1 MGSIMSVRQRGILH
15 NHPTAISLS
24 QRFIDVFVIVGAL
37 YLSLNYLSIEWTLQ
51 HTTAALLAV
60 FIFHFTSELDSIY
73 ISWRGLSLATEVKKA
88 CFHWFIASGVIFLN
102 IHFFFAEFMQ
112 PQELQLLWFSITAI
126 GLSAYRT
133 VLRLILRVLRINGR
147 NTRTFVVAGA
157 GALGEQIASRFS
169 NKSNLGLNFQG
180 FYDDAP
186 SAANEDRVIGDLENL
201 VEVCRTGLVDRVY
214 IALPMRAEERV
225 RWLTQK
231 LADSTAS
238 VYIVPNVFMFNL
250 LHARTDTIEGIP
262 TISIYDT
269 PIDGSNA
276 VVKRLEDVIIGSLIT
291 LLIAPVMLVIAAAI
305 KLTSKGPVLFKQQRY
320 GIDGMP
326 ISVWKFRSMKVM
338 ENGSVVTQ
346 ATKNDPRI
354 TPIGAF
360 LRKTSL
366 DELPQFFNVLS
377 GQMSVVGPRPHAVAH
392 NEEYRQLIEGYM
404 LRHKVKPGIT
414 GWAQI
419 NGWRG
424 ETEQL
429 DKMEKRVEY
438 DLDYICNWSLWFDVK
453 IIFVTIFKGFFNK
466 NAY

>member
-1 MGSIMSVRQRGILH
+1 VGSIMSVRQRGILH

-24 QRFIDVFVIVGAL
+24 QRFIDVLVIVGAL
-37 YLSLNYLSIEWTLQ
+37 YLSLNYLAIEWTLQ

-73 ISWRGLSLATEVKKA
+73 ISWRGISLAKEVKKA
-88 CFHWFIASGVIFLN
+88 CIHWFFASGIIFLN
-102 IHFFFAEFMQ
+102 IHFFFENYMQ
-112 PQELQLLWFSITAI
+112 PQELQLLWFSCTAI
-126 GLSAYRT
+126 ALSTYRAVLRI
-133 VLRLILRVLRINGR
+133 VLRLLRLNDR

-157 GALGEQIASRFS
+157 GGLGFQIANRFARKT
-169 NKSNLGLNFQG
+169 NMGLKFQG
-180 FYDDAP
+180 FYDDSFDA
-186 SAANEDRVIGDLENL
+186 EHGEQVVGDLESL
-201 VEVCRTGLVDRVY
+201 VEVCKTGLVDRVY
-214 IALPMRAEERV
+214 IALPMRAESRI

-250 LHARTDTIEGIP
+250 LHARTDTIDGIP
-262 TISIYDT
+262 TISIYDS

-276 VVKRLEDVIIGSLIT
+276 ILKRLEDVIIGSVIT
-291 LLIAPVMLVIAAAI
+291 LLISPIMLFIALAI
-305 KLTSKGPVLFKQQRY
+305 KISSKGPVLFKQQRY
-320 GIDGMP
+320 GIDGKA

-338 ENGSVVTQ
+338 ENGAKVTQ
-346 ATKNDPRI
+346 ATKNDPRL
-354 TPIGAF
+354 TSIGAF

-377 GQMSVVGPRPHAVAH
+377 GQMSIVGPRPHAVAH

-414 GWAQI
+414 GWAQV

-424 ETEQL
+424 ETEVL

-438 DLDYICNWSLWFDVK
+438 DLDYICNWSIWFDIK
-453 IIFVTIFKGFFNK
+453 IIFVTIFRGFYNK